1 MKHDKATS
9 RMCIQL
15 LVRYIKLS
23 EGIILYTGTD
33 LSILYPKPVPG
44 CFNTVSGVHN
54 YLAHV
59 RIKQW
64 LTYDRL
70 YSQTECIITS
80 KRWLLQKTNE
90 SEVTTSYK
98 WTESRSRSTA
108 RPVFFEC
115 WGTVVSLH
123 KESYQCEGT
132 KVKLIQI
139 QKKGNCPQN
148 KSLISKLTT

>member
-9 RMCIQL
+9 RRCIQL

-23 EGIILYTGTD
+23 EEIILYTGTD
-33 LSILYPKPVPG
+33 LSILYLKRVSG

-59 RIKQW
+59 CNKQW

-80 KRWLLQKTNE
+80 KICVLQKTNE
-90 SEVTTSYK
+90 FEATSGYK
-98 WTESRSRSTA
+98 
-108 RPVFFEC
+108 
-115 WGTVVSLH
+115 
-123 KESYQCEGT
+123 
-132 KVKLIQI
+132 
-139 QKKGNCPQN
+139 
-148 KSLISKLTT
+148 